1 MPLVQSATTTSITYT
16 VHYYYCWLPFFFPR
30 DTARFLQSVFQNYM
44 MIKFIAFITFQT
56 FNFKHSNTTLSYH
69 QKNSLY
75 PLYLK
80 NCVFLLQNY
89 NAWLEFKAGG
99 SCLYSNNND
108 AGRLFNSRE
117 ESLYNSTG
125 H

>member
-1 MPLVQSATTTSITYT
+1 MFARGFDGQSFD
-16 VHYYYCWLPFFFPR
+16 CLN
-30 DTARFLQSVFQNYM
+30 L
-44 MIKFIAFITFQT
+44 
-56 FNFKHSNTTLSYH
+56 SNHCYWSLAWGEASL
-69 QKNSLY
+69 NSLFDSY
-75 PLYLK
+75 RHGKFEMILISIKMFSLQHPKDQATGK